1 MIEKTI
7 GYKTGEKVFAFIEDA
22 QRWEIAT
29 LLSAD
34 PDHQLIDA
42 MITHSKEIVDILT
55 TGPKSRPKARA
66 VNGAKRIRKP
76 KIVLADIVTHQS
88 TLTHGGT
95 Q

>member
-7 GYKTGEKVFAFIEDA
+7 GYRTGEKVFAFIEDA
-22 QRWEIAT
+22 QREELRT
-29 LLSAD
+29 LLKLDSSVNSIVD
-34 PDHQLIDA
+34 LMID
-42 MITHSKEIVDILT
+42 HSKEIVDILT

-76 KIVLADIVTHQS
+76 KIVVSDTGTQA
-88 TLTHGGT
+88 TLT

>member
-22 QRWEIAT
+22 QREEIAR
-29 LLSAD
+29 LLNAD
-34 PDHQLIDA
+34 PEHQMIDA

-66 VNGAKRIRKP
+66 VNGAKWIRKP
-76 KIVLADIVTHQS
+76 KIMVADTGTQA
-88 TLTHGGT
+88 TLT